1 MLLPSG
7 WLVAELALSDSLL
20 LGGMLLHASSLASQL
35 VSWEVEELCQVK
47 PRLRFPMFR
56 HIMWH
61 AAVHYAKV
69 LLGAAG
75 GSASRSGCC
84 DQVAGRLILD
94 LCTVRKG
101 L

>member
-75 GSASRSGCC
+75 GSA
-84 DQVAGRLILD
+84 
-94 LCTVRKG
+94 
-101 L
+101 